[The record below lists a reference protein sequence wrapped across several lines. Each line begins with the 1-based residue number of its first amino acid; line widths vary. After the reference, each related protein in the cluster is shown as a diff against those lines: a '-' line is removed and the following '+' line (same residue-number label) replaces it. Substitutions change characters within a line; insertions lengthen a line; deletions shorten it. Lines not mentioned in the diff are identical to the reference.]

1 MITPDKQPP
10 VVGNEQKLSL
20 KTPLWKRVLKVALS
34 VVVLVLLSVVVFIG
48 SFIFR
53 HQLIVRARPGN
64 LQTQA
69 QPLELG
75 KRVNPFIGT
84 GGFPW
89 VCGNNFPGAMVPFG
103 MVRLGPETVSLQFR
117 KRAVNS
123 SGYYYGDNQVLGFS
137 HTRLNGTGATDG
149 GHFLVAPALEAVD
162 LKSFLKGQT
171 TNFSHS
177 EELASPGYYAVKL
190 PKLGV
195 LAELTA
201 SQRVGVHRYT
211 FSPDTTP
218 HLIIDVM
225 NTLGNHKRDE
235 GKVRVL
241 PEAKEVE
248 GSVRTF
254 GTFAARH
261 GGARVHFVARFSQ
274 PFASFA
280 TWQGDVVS
288 RDKAAAEGNRVGVDL
303 SFSPL
308 NRPQVVTLKLAIS
321 YVSIENARSNLQT
334 EAQDKEFDQVLAE
347 AQKAWEERL
356 GSIRI
361 QGGADDQKAVFYTAL
376 FRAFQMPTIFND
388 ANGDYLGFDSKV
400 HKATDFQYFTDMSIW
415 DTFRTAHPL
424 YTLIAPRDQ
433 RDMIRSLIKMLEQ
446 GGWLPRWPS
455 GHGYSNS
462 MEGTPADIVIADSYL
477 KGIREFDVEKAYQAM
492 RLTALGPTPKGA
504 AFSGREGIT
513 EYLKYGY
520 CPAGL
525 VRKSVALTLEFSWAD
540 HAIAL
545 LAEAL
550 GHADDAALFR
560 KHAQS
565 YRNVWNPD
573 TQFFQP
579 RDAEGKFV
587 AEFKPLLLTYFDR
600 DGKYTK
606 DYVEGSAM
614 QWRWSVPYDAEGLVS
629 LFKSREYFV
638 DELDAFFAKTDPK
651 IGSWNPGPY
660 YWHGNQPDIHA
671 AFLFN
676 AAGRPDLTQKW
687 SRWILDHKY
696 ANRYDGIDGND
707 DGGTLSAWYI
717 FGALGLY
724 PVAGT
729 DKYELASPLF
739 EKAEVKL
746 KNKPLVI
753 VAENY
758 APDRFYVRKVFL
770 NDTPLDRPWIKHS
783 EIENGGVLR
792 FVMDGEPAK
801 H

>member
-1 MITPDKQPP
+1 MSDPDKQDPAI
-10 VVGNEQKLSL
+10 GGQQKLSP
-20 KTPLWKRVLKVALS
+20 KTPMWKRLLKVALGL
-34 VVVLVLLSVVVFIG
+34 VLIILLSVVVFVG
-48 SFIFR
+48 SFIVR
-53 HQLIVRARPGN
+53 HQLIVRARPGK

-69 QPLELG
+69 QPLEIG
-75 KRVNPFIGT
+75 RRVNPFIGT

-89 VCGNNFPGAMVPFG
+89 VCGYNFPGAMVPFG
-103 MVRLGPETVSLQFR
+103 MVRLGPETVSIQFH
-117 KRAVNS
+117 KRALNT
-123 SGYYYGDNQVLGFS
+123 SGYYYGDDQVLGFS

-149 GHFLVAPALEAVD
+149 GHFLVVPALEPVD
-162 LKSFLKGQT
+162 LPVFRKGQST
-171 TNFSHS
+171 TFSHS
-177 EELASPGYYAVKL
+177 NEVASPGYYAVKL

-218 HLIIDVM
+218 HLIVDVM
-225 NTLGNHKRDE
+225 NALGGHKSKE
-235 GKVRVL
+235 GMVRVL
-241 PEAKEVE
+241 PEVKEVE

-254 GTFAARH
+254 GTFAARN
-261 GGARVHFVARFSQ
+261 GGIKVYFVARFSQ
-274 PFASFA
+274 PFAGFA
-280 TWQGDVVS
+280 TWLDDVVS

-321 YVSIENARSNLQT
+321 YVSIENARNNLQVET
-334 EAQDKEFDQVLAE
+334 RDKEFDQVMAE

-356 GSIRI
+356 SSIQI
-361 QGGADDQKAVFYTAL
+361 QGGTDDQKAVFYTAL
-376 FRAFQMPTIFND
+376 LRAFQMPTLFND
-388 ANGDYLGFDSKV
+388 ANGDYLGFDRQV
-400 HKATDFQYFTDMSIW
+400 HKASGFQYFTDLSLW

-424 YTLIAPRDQ
+424 YTLIAPKDQ
-433 RDMIRSLIKMLEQ
+433 RDMIVSLIKMLEQ

-462 MEGTPADIVIADSYL
+462 MLGTPADIMITDSYL
-477 KGIREFDVEKAYQAM
+477 KGIRDFDVEKAYQAM
-492 RLTALGPTPKGA
+492 RRTALGPNPPGS
-504 AFSGREGIT
+504 AFSGREGVA
-513 EYLKYGY
+513 EYLQYGY

-525 VRKSVALTLEFSWAD
+525 VRNSVSRTLEYSWAD
-540 HAIAL
+540 HAIFL

-565 YRNVWNPD
+565 YRQVWNPD
-573 TQFFQP
+573 TQYFQP
-579 RDAEGKFV
+579 RDAQGKFV
-587 AEFKPLLLTYFDR
+587 EPFKPLLLTYFDR

-606 DYVEGSAM
+606 DYVEGSAL
-614 QWRWSVPYDAEGLVS
+614 QWRWGAPYDAEGLVS

-638 DELDAFFAKTDPK
+638 EELDAFFAKSDPAL
-651 IGSWNPGPY
+651 GAWNPGPY

-707 DGGTLSAWYI
+707 DGGTISAWYV

-729 DKYELASPLF
+729 DKYELGAPLF
-739 EKAEVKL
+739 QKAEVKL

-758 APDRFYVRKVFL
+758 APDHFYARKVLL
-770 NDTPLDRPWIKHS
+770 NDTPLDRAWIRHS

-792 FVMDGEPAK
+792 FVMDSESAK